1 MGIDKSDIQSV
12 IHYDLPCSVEN
23 YVQEI
28 GRAGRDGTLARC
40 HMFLN
45 DEDFYQLRRIT
56 LSDLL
61 DNQSSLVLTNIVVLE
76 AKKQFYRQINNLME
90 AKESKKRKK
99 KDISGDSENEE
110 QEQMMQE
117 FENEHEIKGLYTK
130 AEGGL
135 KFIQLDQQEALN
147 GEKLYVSLN
156 VKSLLNT
163 LDLKKEVVLTML
175 NQLQKIG
182 EEKNFFRVDGILPI
196 GVQMRFHS
204 KSLEV
209 LVN

>member
-76 AKKQFYRQINNLME
+76 AKKQFYKQINNMME
-90 AKESKKRKK
+90 VKESKKRKK
-99 KDISGDSENEE
+99 KDISGDSDNEE
-110 QEQMMQE
+110 QEQMM
-117 FENEHEIKGLYTK
+117 
-130 AEGGL
+130 
-135 KFIQLDQQEALN
+135 
-147 GEKLYVSLN
+147 
-156 VKSLLNT
+156 
-163 LDLKKEVVLTML
+163 
-175 NQLQKIG
+175 
-182 EEKNFFRVDGILPI
+182 
-196 GVQMRFHS
+196 
-204 KSLEV
+204 
-209 LVN
+209 